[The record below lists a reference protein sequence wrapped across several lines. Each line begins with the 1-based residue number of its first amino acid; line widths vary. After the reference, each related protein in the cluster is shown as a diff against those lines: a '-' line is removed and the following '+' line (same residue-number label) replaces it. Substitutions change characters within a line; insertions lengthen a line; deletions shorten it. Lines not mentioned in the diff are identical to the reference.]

1 MLHSCSLSRCHNSRR
16 SRANCKTPW
25 PSWRKKLI
33 RYIDAFRLVEMWIDI
48 TIARICTLIT
58 WCWCYK
64 QGKEAAPIETNA
76 PVEEATEGKTSEEP
90 LASTEDKVLL
100 QFWFPLKAPDNK
112 NCDENFCWSG
122 GGWAWSCSR
131 SCSCCHRPICWGLQV
146 QMWSPELRPTPFLA
160 SSLIIMFL

>member
-1 MLHSCSLSRCHNSRR
+1 MLHSRSLSRCHNLRR

-33 RYIDAFRLVEMWIDI
+33 RYIDAFRLVEMWINI
-48 TIARICTLIT
+48 TISRICILIT
-58 WCWCYK
+58 WCYN
-64 QGKEAAPIETNA
+64 QGKEAAPIETDA

-90 LASTEDKVLL
+90 LASTEDKVDL
-100 QFWFPLKAPDNK
+100 QFWFPLKAPDNQK
-112 NCDENFCWSG
+112 CDGNFCWSG
-122 GGWAWSCSR
+122 GDWAWSCSR